1 MQLAVIGLGT
11 MGANLARNAARNG
24 AKVAVYNRTAEK
36 TDEFM
41 EKYGSEG
48 DFVACKSLKEVVE
61 ALESPRPILL
71 MIKAGVAVDAVIEE
85 LAPLLESND
94 IIIDAGNSH
103 CEDTDRRQKNL
114 QTTHYKLQTSPI
126 HFVGMGVSGGEE
138 GALNGPSM
146 MPGGSKES
154 YKIISPLMK
163 SMSADDGDGGKCI
176 SLMGP
181 GGAGHFVKMVHNGI
195 EYGIMQLIAE
205 SYDLL
210 KSEAGKSNEELAEI
224 FASWNEGEDLNSFL
238 IEITS
243 EIFKKK
249 NELSS
254 TERQSASGEVAYLI
268 DIIKDAAGQK
278 GTGRWTTEAALKYG
292 VAIPTI
298 NAAVD
303 ARIISGSEA
312 ERKDHK
318 NVPESVEQEYEKS
331 EKLVSRVRS
340 SLELSIICAYA
351 QGMYL
356 IKKASEENN
365 WNIDLGEVA
374 RIWRGGCI
382 IRSAFLKELQGQ
394 NGNISAHFEGE
405 KQLDWRKTVA
415 IGTGR
420 GIPLPAMTASLS
432 YYDSLRRER
441 LPQNL
446 IQAQRDFFGAH
457 TYERIDKEGT
467 FHTEW

>member
-1 MQLAVIGLGT
+1 MNQLAVIGLGT

-41 EKYGSEG
+41 EKYASEG
-48 DFVACKSLKEVVE
+48 DFVACKSLEEVVA
-61 ALESPRPILL
+61 ALEPPRPILL
-71 MIKAGVAVDAVIEE
+71 MVKAGGAVDAVMEE
-85 LAPLLESND
+85 LSPLLEKGD
-94 IIIDAGNSH
+94 VIIDAGNSH
-103 CEDTDRRQKNL
+103 YEDTDRRM
-114 QTTHYKLQTSPI
+114 KLVEKSEI

-146 MPGGSKES
+146 MPGGSEES
-154 YKIISPLMK
+154 YKIISSLME

-238 IEITS
+238 IEITAK
-243 EIFKKK
+243 IFEKGDV
-249 NELSS
+249 LD
-254 TERQSASGEVAYLI
+254 V
-268 DIIKDAAGQK
+268 IKDAAGQK

-303 ARIISGSEA
+303 ARIISGSNDL
-312 ERKDHK
+312 RKVGK
-318 NVPESVEQEYEKS
+318 EFPESTDKGSFES
-331 EKLVSRVRS
+331 ENLASQVRS
-340 SLELSIICAYA
+340 ALELSIICAYT
-351 QGMYL
+351 QGFDL
-356 IKKASEENN
+356 INVVSKEKNWELDNSE
-365 WNIDLGEVA
+365 IA
-374 RIWRGGCI
+374 RVWSGGCI
-382 IRSAFLKELQGQ
+382 IRSEFLKKRSKIKKTEVL
-394 NGNISAHFEGE
+394 AMFEGE

-457 TYERIDKEGT
+457 TYERTDKEGS